1 MLLSVKP
8 SLPKES
14 MSKTAISHFFYKMA
28 GPNYFKLMSQSEC
41 LADKLFIELNKELEE
56 HPCAEWLLWS
66 NQGVHLSTT
75 QEIKLCHILI
85 HLPNKVQCVVYT
97 VPGRS
102 EYFFFRKSMFAP
114 SSDLKLAPL
123 PSAHWLAWELQQL
136 CQARSTC
143 KYLCSQNNTF
153 TNMPLTPALKIDSS
167 HGSIL
172 PVIQRT
178 VPLSAQ
184 QHSVQNIGFRSSFPL
199 VSILLSV
206 HNMVSTIGWS
216 IRSVLAQCYPHF
228 ELLIGDDGSTDQT
241 AEKVSAMDH
250 DHRIR
255 IHRYAT
261 NRGKAF
267 VLNDLLREATGTYV
281 LELDADDWLPPGA
294 LHSLIILMEQNPC
307 AALGTGTSLVWRKNR
322 NGHISLRGQSSFEG
336 TLETDT
342 HAYPPVPRIYRT
354 EHLRAVRGWTE
365 YDGLYGRVFEDIE
378 VCRKLLTKYEF
389 AITEEIVYHRVVHTR
404 SVSQQNLHQYQAWKQ
419 NRFLYEKGGE
429 ST

>member
-1 MLLSVKP
+1 MLSSVKP

-14 MSKTAISHFFYKMA
+14 MSKPVISNYFYKMA
-28 GPNYFKLMSQSEC
+28 GLNYFKLMSQSEY
-41 LADKLFIELNKELEE
+41 LADKLFIKLNTELEQ

-66 NQGVHLSTT
+66 SQGVHLSTT
-75 QEIKLCHILI
+75 QDTKLRHILI
-85 HLPNKVQCVVYT
+85 HLPSKVQCVAYT

-102 EYFFFRKSMFAP
+102 EYFFFRRSLFAP
-114 SSDLKLAPL
+114 SSDLTLAPL

-136 CQARSTC
+136 CQTRSTC
-143 KYLCSQNNTF
+143 KYLCLRNNTF
-153 TNMPLTPALKIDSS
+153 ADTPLTPALKDPS
-167 HGSIL
+167 HDSIL

-178 VPLSAQ
+178 VPLPVQ
-184 QHSVQNIGFRSSFPL
+184 QHNVQKIGFRSSFPL

-206 HNMVSTIGWS
+206 HNMESTIGWS
-216 IRSVLAQCYPHF
+216 IRSVFAQCYPHF

-250 DHRIR
+250 DSRIR
-255 IHRYAT
+255 ILRYAA

-281 LELDADDWLPPGA
+281 LELDADDWLPPNT
-294 LHSLIILMEQNPC
+294 LHSLISLMEQNPY

-322 NGHISLRGQSSFEG
+322 DGHISLRGQSRFKG
-336 TLETDT
+336 ILETDT

-354 EHLRAVRGWTE
+354 EQLRAVRGWTE
-365 YDGLYGRVFEDIE
+365 YEGLNGRVFEDIE
-378 VCRKLLTKYEF
+378 VCRKLLAKYEF
-389 AITEEIVYHRVVHTR
+389 AKTDDIVYHRVVHTR
-404 SVSQQNLHQYQAWKQ
+404 SVSQQNLHHYKAWKQ
-419 NRFLYEKGGE
+419 HRILHEKGGA

>member
-1 MLLSVKP
+1 
-8 SLPKES
+8 
-14 MSKTAISHFFYKMA
+14 MSKTEISHFFYKMT
-28 GPNYFKLMSQSEC
+28 GPNYFKLMSQSKY
-41 LADKLFIELNKELEE
+41 LADPLFLELSKELEQ

-75 QEIKLCHILI
+75 QEIKLRHILI

-102 EYFFFRKSMFAP
+102 EYFFFRRSLFAP
-114 SSDLKLAPL
+114 SSDLTLAPL
-123 PSAHWLAWELQQL
+123 PSAHWLPWELQQL
-136 CQARSTC
+136 CQSSSSC
-143 KYLCSQNNTF
+143 KYLCLQHNTF
-153 TNMPLTPALKIDSS
+153 TDTPLTPASKTDLSND
-167 HGSIL
+167 SIL

-178 VPLSAQ
+178 VPLSL
-184 QHSVQNIGFRSSFPL
+184 SVQQRNVQKIGLGSSYPL

-206 HNMVSTIGWS
+206 HNMESTIGWS

-241 AEKVSAMDH
+241 VGKVSAIDR
-250 DHRIR
+250 DSRIR
-255 IHRYAT
+255 ILRYPT

-281 LELDADDWLPPGA
+281 LELDADDWLPPNT
-294 LHSLIILMEQNPC
+294 LHSLIRLMEQNPY

-322 NGHISLRGQSSFEG
+322 DGHISLRGKSTFGG

-354 EHLRAVRGWTE
+354 EQLRAVKGWTE
-365 YDGLYGRVFEDIE
+365 YDGLNGRVFEDIE

-389 AITEEIVYHRVVHTR
+389 AKTDDIVYHRVVHIR
-404 SVSQQNLHQYQAWKQ
+404 SVSQQNLHHYQAWKK
-419 NRFLYEKGGE
+419 NRILHEKGGE